1 MEVVMETFKLISDIA
16 FAPGELVV
24 CAGIA
29 TIIGLAT
36 GQFSRIWLAV
46 LLALG
51 ADMAWPWIL
60 ETSNGYDAGLAREAA
75 TSHLIRDGGAAI
87 ALRMVLY
94 FAAISVI
101 LTFKRLLGSES

>member
-1 MEVVMETFKLISDIA
+1 METLKLISDIA
-16 FAPGELVV
+16 FAPGELGV

-29 TIIGLAT
+29 AIIGLAT

-51 ADMAWPWIL
+51 ADMAWPWVL
-60 ETSNGYDAGLAREAA
+60 EISQGFDASLAREAA
-75 TSHLIRDGGAAI
+75 TTHLMRDGGAAI